1 MMFNKI
7 LIANRGEI
15 ALRIIRACRELGIKT
30 VVVHSTEERDS
41 LPVLL
46 ADESV
51 CIGKGPSKDSYL
63 NIPSI
68 LSAVEITDAEAVHP
82 GYGFLAENASFAE
95 ICENCGVVF
104 IGPTSENMRLMG
116 NKIKAREIV
125 SKAGVPVLPGSEKPL
140 KDEKEAFEIAKKIGF
155 PVVIKAALGG
165 GGRGMKVVHSPA
177 SFINAFLT
185 SQSEAMAAFGD
196 SEVYVEKYIEGSR
209 HIEIQ
214 IMADKYGNIIH
225 LGERDCTIQRRHQ
238 KLLEESPSPVV
249 NEKLRARMGEAA
261 VNAAKQV
268 NYTNVG
274 TVEFLL
280 TPKGEFYFL
289 EMNTRI
295 QVEHPVT
302 EMVTGIDIVKEQIR
316 LAYGDRLRY
325 RQKDIVLKGH
335 AMECRINAEDPERFT
350 PFPGVITKCYHPG
363 GIGVRVDSH
372 IMAGQRILLYY
383 DSLISKVI
391 VHAENRHNSI
401 VRMKRALSEYI
412 IEGVK
417 TNIPFHLKLLSDPDF
432 IKGNYDTKFVEK
444 KYL

>member
-1 MMFNKI
+1 MFNKI

-30 VVVHSTEERDS
+30 VVVHSTEDRDS

-63 NIPSI
+63 NIPAI
-68 LSAVEITDAEAVHP
+68 LSAVEITDAEAIHP

-95 ICENCGVVF
+95 ICENCGIVF

-116 NKIKAREIV
+116 NKIRAREIV
-125 SKAGVPVLPGSEKPL
+125 SKAGVPVLPGSDKPL

-214 IMADKYGNIIH
+214 IMADRYGNIVH

-238 KLLEESPSPVV
+238 KILEEAPSPVV
-249 NEKLRARMGEAA
+249 NEKLRIKMGEAA
-261 VNAAKQV
+261 VSAARQV

-316 LAYGDRLRY
+316 IAYGDRLRY
-325 RQKDIVLKGH
+325 RQKDIIIKGH
-335 AMECRINAEDPERFT
+335 AMECRINAEDPERFI
-350 PFPGVITKCYHPG
+350 PSPGIITKCYHPG

-372 IMAGQRILLYY
+372 IMAGQKIPPYY
-383 DSLISKVI
+383 DSLISKLI
-391 VHAENRHNSI
+391 VHAENRQSCI
-401 VRMKRALSEYI
+401 SRMKRALGEYI

-432 IKGNYDTKFVEK
+432 IKGNYDTKFIEK

>member
-1 MMFNKI
+1 MFNKI

-30 VVVHSTEERDS
+30 VVVHSTEDRDS

-63 NIPSI
+63 NIPAI
-68 LSAVEITDAEAVHP
+68 LSAVEITDAEAIHP

-95 ICENCGVVF
+95 ICENCGIVF

-125 SKAGVPVLPGSEKPL
+125 SKAGVPVLPGSDKPL

-214 IMADKYGNIIH
+214 IMADRYGNIVH

-238 KLLEESPSPVV
+238 KILEEAPSPVV
-249 NEKLRARMGEAA
+249 NEKLRIKMGEAA
-261 VNAAKQV
+261 VSAARQV

-316 LAYGDRLRY
+316 IAYGDRLRY
-325 RQKDIVLKGH
+325 RQKDIIIKGH
-335 AMECRINAEDPERFT
+335 AMECRINAEDPERFI
-350 PFPGVITKCYHPG
+350 PSPGIITKCYHPG

-372 IMAGQRILLYY
+372 IMAGQKIPPYY
-383 DSLISKVI
+383 DSLISKLI
-391 VHAENRHNSI
+391 VHAENRQSCI
-401 VRMKRALSEYI
+401 SRMKRALGEYI

-432 IKGNYDTKFVEK
+432 IKGNYDTKFIEK

>member
-1 MMFNKI
+1 
-7 LIANRGEI
+7 
-15 ALRIIRACRELGIKT
+15 
-30 VVVHSTEERDS
+30 S
-41 LPVLL
+41 
-46 ADESV
+46 
-51 CIGKGPSKDSYL
+51 
-63 NIPSI
+63 
-68 LSAVEITDAEAVHP
+68 
-82 GYGFLAENASFAE
+82 
-95 ICENCGVVF
+95 
-104 IGPTSENMRLMG
+104 TSENMRLMG

-125 SKAGVPVLPGSEKPL
+125 SKAGVPVLPGSDKPL

-214 IMADKYGNIIH
+214 IMADRYGNIVH

-238 KLLEESPSPVV
+238 KILEEAPSPVV
-249 NEKLRARMGEAA
+249 NEKLRIKMGEAA
-261 VNAAKQV
+261 VSAARQV

-316 LAYGDRLRY
+316 IAYGDRLRY
-325 RQKDIVLKGH
+325 RQKDIIIKGH
-335 AMECRINAEDPERFT
+335 AMECRINAEDPERFI
-350 PFPGVITKCYHPG
+350 PSPGIITKCYHPG

-372 IMAGQRILLYY
+372 IMAGQKIPPYY
-383 DSLISKVI
+383 DSLISKLI
-391 VHAENRHNSI
+391 VHAENRQSCI
-401 VRMKRALSEYI
+401 SRMKRALGEYI

-432 IKGNYDTKFVEK
+432 IKGNYDTKFIEK